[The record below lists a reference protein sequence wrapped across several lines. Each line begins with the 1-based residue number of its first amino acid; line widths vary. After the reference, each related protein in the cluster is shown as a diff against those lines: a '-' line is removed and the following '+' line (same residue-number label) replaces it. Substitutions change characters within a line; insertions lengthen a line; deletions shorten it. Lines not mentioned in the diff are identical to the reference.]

1 MGEEET
7 FDCELYSYWRSSCS
21 YRVRI
26 ALNLKGLKYKY
37 HAVHLRNGEQKQETF
52 THINPNQTVPVL
64 ITLDGKTL
72 GQSLAIIEYLDEL
85 HPDPPLL
92 PRDPFLK
99 AKVRELAYYIAMD
112 IQPVSNLRVMNMI
125 STEQSKKNEYAKTV
139 ITQGLQRF
147 EKAVEEFAGKYCFGD
162 QVTLVDLCLVPQI
175 YNAIRFEVDMNQFPI
190 VSRVYQNLT
199 DIQEFKDAHPSVQ
212 IDAEN

>member
-1 MGEEET
+1 
-7 FDCELYSYWRSSCS
+7 
-21 YRVRI
+21 
-26 ALNLKGLKYKY
+26 
-37 HAVHLRNGEQKQETF
+37 
-52 THINPNQTVPVL
+52 
-64 ITLDGKTL
+64 
-72 GQSLAIIEYLDEL
+72 
-85 HPDPPLL
+85 
-92 PRDPFLK
+92 
-99 AKVRELAYYIAMD
+99 
-112 IQPVSNLRVMNMI
+112 
-125 STEQSKKNEYAKTV
+125 
-139 ITQGLQRF
+139 LQRF